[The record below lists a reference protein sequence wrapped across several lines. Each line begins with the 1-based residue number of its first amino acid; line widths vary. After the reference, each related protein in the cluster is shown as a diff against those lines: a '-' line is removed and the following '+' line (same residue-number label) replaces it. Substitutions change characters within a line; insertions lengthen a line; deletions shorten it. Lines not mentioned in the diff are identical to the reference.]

1 MENQK
6 KSNSILLIILV
17 ILVVGL
23 GGFIVYDKVL
33 KNDKTNTNSNCQNQ
47 NISEKS
53 NSFELF
59 KNNLIKE
66 RNKKYDPTNDVYLF
80 NSSSLDKMNVH
91 YSLSLSKEG
100 VLTFDSFDINNKT
113 KTIADKVLLF
123 NVASIGNGGQNLVY
137 FIKEDGTVSAWCVD
151 CYLIN
156 HEDTEVENNIGNF
169 KNIISIIPGGISYG
183 DSNRPDSPTSDVGT
197 PAFVDINGNIFV
209 PYQKNLPW

>member
-1 MENQK
+1 MEKQK
-6 KSNSILLIILV
+6 KSNNVLLV
-17 ILVVGL
+17 ILMILVLGL

-33 KNDKTNTNSNCQNQ
+33 KNDKTNTNSNYQNQ
-47 NISEKS
+47 NISETS

-66 RNKKYDPTNDVYLF
+66 RNKKYDHANDVYLGNISYF
-80 NSSSLDKMNVH
+80 NKMNIN

-100 VLTFDSFDINNKT
+100 VLTFDSLDINKR

-156 HEDTEVENNIGNF
+156 NEDTEVENNIGNF

-183 DSNRPDSPTSDVGT
+183 DSNRPNSPTSDVGT

-209 PYQKNLPW
+209 PYQTNLPW